1 MRSSLSLAAL
11 VLLVAA
17 PAHAQP
23 RPEDVPE
30 MPRPAEITKRV
41 GELLDQS
48 PEETLEVPG
57 VLKLVYKR
65 LPLDVH
71 AVAMQFGETLT
82 GRQAPRGMP
91 LDRYVRQFE
100 GTVQATLDARLEDV
114 GALEVFVPLK
124 TKSKTIA
131 PGYYRLGFALQ
142 NGRPAAYVLRSDEPK
157 AKPFV
162 LKLKGRKPA
171 QELAADAPL
180 TFRADAIEAK
190 GKNGPGLD
198 LVSQL
203 RGAEVFASATVLP
216 GAGDDAA
223 GADGADDAEPAEDE
237 EKK

>member
-1 MRSSLSLAAL
+1 VRSSFSLAAL
-11 VLLVAA
+11 VLLAA
-17 PAHAQP
+17 PALAQP

-41 GELLDQS
+41 NELLDGA

-57 VLKLVYKR
+57 VLKLVYKK

-100 GTVQATLDARLEDV
+100 GTVQATVDARLEDV
-114 GALEVFVPLK
+114 GALEVLVPLK

-131 PGYYRLGFALQ
+131 PGTYRLGIALQ
-142 NGRPAAYVLRSDEPK
+142 GGRPAGYVLKSEEPK
-157 AKPFV
+157 AKPFMI
-162 LKLKGRKPA
+162 KLKGRRPA

-180 TFRADAIEAK
+180 TFLAEPVEAK
-190 GKNGPGLD
+190 GKNPPGLD
-198 LVSQL
+198 LVAQV
-203 RGAEVFASATVLP
+203 RGAEFFGSATIIP
-216 GAGDDAA
+216 GSSDDAA
-223 GADGADDAEPAEDE
+223 GTDDEEPAEDR
-237 EKK
+237 